1 MNDKSV
7 DVLFPWGWNRTSQN
21 IKEERHY
28 GFCGLMIKST
38 RRKSVDKTFSIRGAF
53 SEQKETGTFS

>member
-1 MNDKSV
+1 MGME
-7 DVLFPWGWNRTSQN
+7 LT

-38 RRKSVDKTFSIRGAF
+38 RRKSVDKTFFDQGCL
-53 SEQKETGTFS
+53 Q

>member
-1 MNDKSV
+1 MGME
-7 DVLFPWGWNRTSQN
+7 LN

-53 SEQKETGTFS
+53 SEQKESSTSSWAGCIRKAPGV